1 MELALNLVWL
11 CLAFAGY
18 ALLGSNLSRA
28 RNGSGTRASNRQK
41 IVAMSCALI
50 ILFFVVS
57 MTDDLHDQ
65 EVLVEDSKFL
75 RAISSTGSPSL
86 AAAHAAIT
94 HHCALFFG
102 STSYFHI
109 SSVVLGTL
117 EQRDIPFMPESP
129 RKLLSGRAP
138 PSLI

>member
-1 MELALNLVWL
+1 
-11 CLAFAGY
+11 
-18 ALLGSNLSRA
+18 
-28 RNGSGTRASNRQK
+28 
-41 IVAMSCALI
+41 MSCALI

-94 HHCALFFG
+94 PHCALFFG
-102 STSYFHI
+102 SAYDFQI
-109 SSVVLGTL
+109 PSVVLGTL
-117 EQRDIPFMPESP
+117 EQRDVSFMPESP
-129 RKLLSGRAP
+129 RNSLSGRAP
-138 PSLI
+138 PPLA

>member
-11 CLAFAGY
+11 FLAVCGL
-18 ALLGSNLSRA
+18 ALLGTDLTKTKHRA
-28 RNGSGTRASNRQK
+28 PTHSIRQQL
-41 IVAMSCALI
+41 VAMSCALI

-75 RAISSTGSPSL
+75 RAISSTGLPSL
-86 AAAHAAIT
+86 SPAHAAIT
-94 HHCALFFG
+94 PHCAWSLG
-102 STSYFHI
+102 STFDFHI

-117 EQRDIPFMPESP
+117 EQRDVPFMPESRLKP
-129 RKLLSGRAP
+129 PSGRAP
-138 PSLI
+138 PSLA